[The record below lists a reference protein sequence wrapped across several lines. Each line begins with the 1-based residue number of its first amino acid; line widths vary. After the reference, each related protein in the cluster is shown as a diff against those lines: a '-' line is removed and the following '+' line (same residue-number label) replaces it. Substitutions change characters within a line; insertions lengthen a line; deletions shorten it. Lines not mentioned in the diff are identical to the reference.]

1 LLGVQLG
8 YIDAEILKVDVGRAE
23 LLI

>member
-1 LLGVQLG
+1 LG